1 MSARRRRVVGVAFTP
16 LREVRWLRDLV
27 SPAPR
32 TAADVHTLGDL
43 IAALWTGLAP
53 RYGEETA
60 SVIIAL
66 LVEAPCLDA

>member
-1 MSARRRRVVGVAFTP
+1 MSAA
-16 LREVRWLRDLV
+16 DL
-27 SPAPR
+27 
-32 TAADVHTLGDL
+32 HTLGDL